1 MRPMRDAAVTRREF
15 LTSLGIG
22 ATVVAIPSAILGYT
36 LEIEPHW
43 LEIVR
48 RPLAIGGL
56 PDALVGK
63 TLAQLS
69 DIHIGPQVSDEFVL
83 GSFAKVRALNPDI
96 VVYTGDY
103 ISYRPARGEATYSQL
118 RDVFSQSPRGRL
130 STLGILGNHDYGTNW
145 SEMPVARRVAAE
157 VERAGVQ
164 LLSNDVANV
173 AGLDFI
179 GVDDL
184 WAAQSN
190 TKSALA
196 RRTSNAAIAMCHNP
210 DAQDALDWGDYSGWV
225 LAGHTHGG
233 QCKAPFLPPPLLPVK
248 NKRYV
253 KGEVVVNERRTLYI
267 NRGLGHLI
275 QARFNVRPE
284 ITVFTLASA

>member
-1 MRPMRDAAVTRREF
+1 MDPISRRRF
-15 LTSLGIG
+15 IKVGIG
-22 ATVVAIPSAILGYT
+22 AAVAATPPALLAYT
-36 LEIEPHW
+36 LAIEPHW

-48 RPLAIGGL
+48 RPLPIRGL
-56 PDALVGK
+56 PEALNGR
-63 TLAQLS
+63 TLAHLS
-69 DIHIGPQVSDEFVL
+69 DIHIGPQVGDEFVL
-83 GSFAKVRALNPDI
+83 ESFAKVKALSPDI

-103 ISYRPARGEATYSQL
+103 ISYRPQRGEATYAQL
-118 RDVFSQSPRGRL
+118 REVFSQSPRGRL
-130 STLGILGNHDYGTNW
+130 GTVGILGNHDYGTNW
-145 SEMPVARRVAAE
+145 SELPVARRVAAE
-157 VERAGVQ
+157 IERAGVH

-184 WAAQSN
+184 WARRSDSRA
-190 TKSALA
+190 ALA
-196 RRTSNAAIAMCHNP
+196 LRRSDAAIALCHNP
-210 DAQDALDWGDYSGWV
+210 DAQDALDWADYSGWV

-233 QCKAPFLPPPLLPVK
+233 QCKAPFLPPPLLPVR

-253 KGEVVVNERRTLYI
+253 KGEVAVDSRRTLYI

-284 ITVFTLASA
+284 ITLFTLVRNS

>member
-1 MRPMRDAAVTRREF
+1 MRDPAVSRREF
-15 LTSLGIG
+15 LIKLGIG
-22 ATVVAIPSAILGYT
+22 ATVVAVPSAILGYT

-43 LEIVR
+43 LEIVK
-48 RPLAIGGL
+48 RPLAIRGL

-69 DIHIGPQVSDEFVL
+69 DIHIGPQVRDEFVL
-83 GSFAKVRALNPDI
+83 ESFAKVRALNPDI

-103 ISYRPARGEATYSQL
+103 ISYRPARGEATYAQL
-118 RDVFSQSPRGRL
+118 REVFSQSPRGRL
-130 STLGILGNHDYGTNW
+130 GTLGILGNHDYGTNW
-145 SEMPVARRVAAE
+145 SELPVARRVATE

-164 LLSNDVANV
+164 LLSNEVATIG
-173 AGLDFI
+173 GLDFI

-184 WAAQSN
+184 WAGQSN
-190 TKSALA
+190 TRVALSH
-196 RRTSNAAIAMCHNP
+196 RTSDAAIAMCHNP
-210 DAQDALDWGDYSGWV
+210 DAQDALEWGDYSGWV

-284 ITVFTLASA
+284 ITVFTLARA

>member
-15 LTSLGIG
+15 LTRLGIG

-118 RDVFSQSPRGRL
+118 RDVFSQSPRGHL
-130 STLGILGNHDYGTNW
+130 GTLGILGNHDYGTNW

-284 ITVFTLASA
+284 ITVFTMASA